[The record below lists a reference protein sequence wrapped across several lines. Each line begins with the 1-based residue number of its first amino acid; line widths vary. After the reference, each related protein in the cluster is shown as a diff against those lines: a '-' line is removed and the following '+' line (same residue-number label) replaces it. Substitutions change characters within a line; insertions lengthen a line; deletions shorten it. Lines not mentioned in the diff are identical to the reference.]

1 IGWRNIIEKMHMTA
15 TLTKW
20 YEEHGRHEIFA
31 GGKAVP
37 LSSTEHRLKLN
48 EEAVRAGAQT
58 DLDDLGIAKN
68 ARAEKLAAQQ
78 KKHKTPEE
86 LAKEAAYNAEMA
98 KLYAQHVLKEQP
110 TLQIQGLGGKKKAS
124 QPAEVLHKPIV

>member
-1 IGWRNIIEKMHMTA
+1 MTA

-37 LSSTEHRLKLN
+37 LNSVEHSLKLN

-58 DLDDLGIAKN
+58 DLDELGIAKN
-68 ARAEKLAAQQ
+68 AREEKLKARQ
-78 KKHKTPEE
+78 HKDEDTRYHE
-86 LAKEAAYNAEMA
+86 EMA
-98 KLYAQHVLKEQP
+98 KLYRQHVLKEQP
-110 TLQIQGLGGKKKAS
+110 TLQIQGLGGKKKEPVA
-124 QPAEVLHKPIV
+124 PVLHKDQI

>member
-1 IGWRNIIEKMHMTA
+1 MQLDSTA
-15 TLTKW
+15 HT
-20 YEEHGRHEIFA
+20 
-31 GGKAVP
+31 
-37 LSSTEHRLKLN
+37 LKLN

-58 DLDDLGIAKN
+58 DMEDMGIAKN
-68 ARAEKLAAQQ
+68 AREEKLAAQ
-78 KKHKTPEE
+78 KKHMSPEE
-86 LAKEAAYNAEMA
+86 AAKAAAHNAEMA